1 MDGRQGP
8 PAGLVIRPL
17 CEADLA
23 AAAAVSASAP
33 DAWSEEA
40 LRAGL
45 RCQQAGGAVR
55 LFGAVLGG
63 GAEGR
68 APQAPGTP
76 DAGGCPTPP
85 AGPDTDSFPA
95 PPAGP
100 NADSFPAPPAEPGSD
115 PLAGFA
121 AFQLAGGE
129 ASLDTLAV
137 APALRR
143 RGVGRCL
150 LRAALEALAAQGAGC
165 CFLEVRLSNAP
176 AIALYQSLG
185 FAAVG
190 RRPGFYRAPAEDALI
205 MRCPLPCVAV
215 Q

>member
-1 MDGRQGP
+1 MDGQQGP

-33 DAWSEEA
+33 DAWNEEA

-63 GAEGR
+63 GEGR
-68 APQAPGTP
+68 APQT
-76 DAGGCPTPP
+76 P
-85 AGPDTDSFPA
+85 AGPDADSFPA

-100 NADSFPAPPAEPGSD
+100 DSGL
-115 PLAGFA
+115 LAGFA

-143 RGVGRCL
+143 QGVGRCL
-150 LRAALEALAAQGAGC
+150 LRAALDALCAQGAGC

-176 AIALYQSLG
+176 AIALYQGLG

-190 RRPGFYRAPAEDALI
+190 RRPGFYRAPAEDALV
-205 MRCPLPCVAV
+205 MRCPLP
-215 Q
+215 

>member
-1 MDGRQGP
+1 MAGRQGP
-8 PAGLVIRPL
+8 PDGLVIRPL

-95 PPAGP
+95 PPAAP
-100 NADSFPAPPAEPGSD
+100 DSGL
-115 PLAGFA
+115 LAGLA

-150 LRAALEALAAQGAGC
+150 LRAALAALAAQGAGC

-205 MRCPLPCVAV
+205 MRCPLPCAAI

>member
-76 DAGGCPTPP
+76 DAERCPAPP

-95 PPAGP
+95 PHAAP
-100 NADSFPAPPAEPGSD
+100 DSGL
-115 PLAGFA
+115 LAGLA

-150 LRAALEALAAQGAGC
+150 LRAALESLAAQGAGC

-205 MRCPLPCVAV
+205 MRCPLPCAAI

>member
-17 CEADLA
+17 CKADLA

-63 GAEGR
+63 GAEGC
-68 APQAPGTP
+68 APQTL
-76 DAGGCPTPP
+76 
-85 AGPDTDSFPA
+85 AGPDADSFPA

-100 NADSFPAPPAEPGSD
+100 NADSFPAQPAAPDSGL
-115 PLAGFA
+115 LAGFA
-121 AFQLAGGE
+121 AFQLAGDE

-143 RGVGRCL
+143 QGVGRCL
-150 LRAALEALAAQGAGC
+150 LHAALAALAAQGAGC

-205 MRCPLPCVAV
+205 MRCPLP
-215 Q
+215 

>member
-1 MDGRQGP
+1 MDGQQGP

-45 RCQQAGGAVR
+45 RCQRAGGAVR

-68 APQAPGTP
+68 APQTPGGP
-76 DAGGCPTPP
+76 DAGGCQAPP
-85 AGPDTDSFPA
+85 AGLDTDSFPA
-95 PPAGP
+95 PPAAPGP
-100 NADSFPAPPAEPGSD
+100 GL
-115 PLAGFA
+115 LAGFA

-143 RGVGRCL
+143 QGGGRCL
-150 LRAALEALAAQGAGC
+150 LRAALAALAAQGAGC
-165 CFLEVRLSNAP
+165 CFLEVRPSNAP
-176 AIALYQSLG
+176 AIALYQGLG

-190 RRPGFYRAPAEDALI
+190 RRPGFYRAPAEDALV
-205 MRCPLPCVAV
+205 MRCPLP
-215 Q
+215 

>member
-8 PAGLVIRPL
+8 PDGLVIRPL

-68 APQAPGTP
+68 APQTPAGP
-76 DAGGCPTPP
+76 DAGGCQAPP
-85 AGPDTDSFPA
+85 AAPNADSFPV

-100 NADSFPAPPAEPGSD
+100 NADSFPVPPAEPGSD

-150 LRAALEALAAQGAGC
+150 LHAALEALTAQGAGC

-190 RRPGFYRAPAEDALI
+190 RRPGFYRAPAEDALV